1 MNLESTGPMPA
12 RVRGITC
19 CTPRVLFAERAERV
33 PGTTRSGGPA
43 LQAAQV
49 PCASDVT
56 GDLAARKP
64 GEWSTARMADGSKA
78 SAWCDLRGDVKA
90 SFIAKKEGT
99 CMLQTAALATQRWP
113 SLATSTLNPCQDVA
127 SILAQAKGH

>member
-43 LQAAQV
+43 RQAALV

-56 GDLAARKP
+56 VDLAARKP
-64 GEWSTARMADGSKA
+64 GEWRTAHMVDGSKA
-78 SAWCDLRGDVKA
+78 SAWCDRRGDVTLLC
-90 SFIAKKEGT
+90 IARTEGT
-99 CMLQTAALATQRWP
+99 SVL
-113 SLATSTLNPCQDVA
+113 
-127 SILAQAKGH
+127 